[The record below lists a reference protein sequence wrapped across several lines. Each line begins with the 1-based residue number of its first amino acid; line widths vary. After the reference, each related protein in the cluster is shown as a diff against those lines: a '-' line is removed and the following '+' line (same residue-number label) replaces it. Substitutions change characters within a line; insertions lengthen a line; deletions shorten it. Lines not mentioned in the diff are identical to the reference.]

1 MKILF
6 DQSAPAPLRRLLAS
20 HAVETAYEGGWST
33 LQNGELLTAA
43 EAGEFNVFIT
53 ADSNLKYQ
61 QNLKTRN
68 IAIVVLSTT
77 SWPRIEAERERIVSA
92 VDSATPK
99 SYTEVEIPYLDKSV

>member
-20 HAVETAYEGGWST
+20 HAVETAYERGWST
-33 LQNGELLTAA
+33 LQNGELPA
-43 EAGEFNVFIT
+43 EAGEFDVFIT
-53 ADSNLKYQ
+53 ADSNLKNQ